1 LKHRQHGLKH
11 YYKHRDEI
19 LGSRKNPE
27 WRSEAARRKRELLA
41 ADPGLRLHAN
51 LSRIINMSLKG
62 KKAGIRWQTLVGY
75 TLADLKRHLERQF
88 RRGMNWGN
96 YGSVWHVDHVIPR
109 AAFAFET
116 ADDPDFKA
124 CWALPNL
131 QPLPS
136 IENIS
141 KGPKRTLLL

>member
-1 LKHRQHGLKH
+1 
-11 YYKHRDEI
+11 
-19 LGSRKNPE
+19 
-27 WRSEAARRKRELLA
+27 
-41 ADPGLRLHAN
+41 
-51 LSRIINMSLKG
+51 MSLNG
-62 KKAGIRWQTLVGY
+62 RKAGTKWQALVGY

-88 RRGMNWGN
+88 RRGMNWSN
-96 YGSVWHVDHVIPR
+96 YGSVWSVDHIVPR
-109 AAFAFET
+109 SAYAFKT

-141 KGPKRTLLL
+141 KGRKRTLLL